1 MIIRA
6 EKKGNYTIIPNEL
19 LLDETI
25 SDKARG
31 TLVRLLCRP
40 ENWNLNINHL
50 VKTGKDGNTAIR
62 SAIRELEKA
71 GYIQREVTRHENGR
85 IIGVEYIIHESS
97 VKSCGNRPAPEQRA
111 SSCKGRVLP
120 ERPDNEDAEPE
131 LTTLGDPEPEPSTMA
146 IQAKKTHIE
155 GANIAENHMS
165 KTVIKQT
172 APIINT
178 DIKQILR
185 VTTTTTCAREAE
197 PVICDQVLSLPS
209 SSSPTHEIINL
220 IPSQHRSPVVLSL
233 VSKAIVD
240 YPEREVKEAIAY
252 AGANVRGGSMQYKA
266 YLDKTLKN
274 KWADGFLDT
283 MGNNSMDNNLAKIVE
298 YGIRTMSNNSMDI
311 NTVGPD
317 LFGAGQFPNGFTT
330 GSKRMDRNLAAC
342 LDFVAY
348 AKGKGATA

>member
-1 MIIRA
+1 MIKKA
-6 EKKGNYTIIPNEL
+6 ENKSNFTILSNAV

-31 TLVRLLCRP
+31 TLVRLLARP

-85 IIGVEYIIHESS
+85 IIGVEYIIHENP
-97 VKSCGNRPAPEQRA
+97 VNSCGDRPAPEQRA
-111 SSCKGRVLP
+111 SSCKGTVLP

-131 LTTLGDPEPEPSTMA
+131 LITLGDPEPEPSTMA
-146 IQAKKTHIE
+146 IQAKKAHIE
-155 GANIAENHMS
+155 DANIAENHMS

-209 SSSPTHEIINL
+209 SSPTHEIINL
-220 IPSQHRSPVVLSL
+220 IPSQHRNPVVLSL
-233 VSKAIVD
+233 VNKAVME
-240 YPEREVKEAIAY
+240 YPEQEVKEAIAY
-252 AGANVRGGSMQYKA
+252 ADANVRGGSMQYKA

-274 KWADGFLDT
+274 KWAEGYFDT
-283 MGNNSMDNNLAKIVE
+283 MGNN
-298 YGIRTMSNNSMDI
+298 TMDI
-311 NTVGPD
+311 NPFGPD
-317 LFGAGQFPNGFTT
+317 LFRAGQFPNGFTT
-330 GSKRMDRNLAAC
+330 GSKRLDGNLAAC
-342 LDFVAY
+342 LEFAAY
-348 AKGKGATA
+348 SKRGGATA

>member
-1 MIIRA
+1 MIVKS
-6 EKKGNYTIIPNEL
+6 ENKSNFTILSNAV

-50 VKTGKDGNTAIR
+50 VKSGKDGNTAIR
-62 SAIRELEKA
+62 SAIRELEDA
-71 GYIQREVTRHENGR
+71 GYIQRDVTRHENGR
-85 IIGVEYIIHESS
+85 IVGVEYIIHESP
-97 VKSCGNRPAPEQRA
+97 VNSCGDRPAPEQRA
-111 SSCKGRVLP
+111 SSCKGTVLP

-131 LTTLGDPEPEPSTMA
+131 LITLGDPEPEPSTMP
-146 IQAKKTHIE
+146 IQAKKAHIE
-155 GANIAENHMS
+155 DANIAENHMS

-185 VTTTTTCAREAE
+185 VTTTTCAREAE

-233 VSKAIVD
+233 VNKAIVD

-274 KWADGFLDT
+274 KWAVGFLE
-283 MGNNSMDNNLAKIVE
+283 SMQGPGAYGSAWVHPRAK
-298 YGIRTMSNNSMDI
+298 
-311 NTVGPD
+311 
-317 LFGAGQFPNGFTT
+317 FPNGTVT
-330 GSKRMDRNLAAC
+330 GNKAMDTNCMVAAQFLMEMGVDVDAMC
-342 LDFVAY
+342 AE
-348 AKGKGATA
+348 A